1 MTSFASTSTA
11 SGGARNTVD
20 VKTPTQRPDEKRA
33 AASFASVCCHS
44 VPVSS
49 IASHVT
55 LHVAHYLPNRL
66 QKNK

>member
-11 SGGARNTVD
+11 SGGAINTVD
-20 VKTPTQRPDEKRA
+20 VKTPTQRLDEKRA

-49 IASHVT
+49 TASHVT
-55 LHVAHYLPNRL
+55 MHVAPYLPNRL
-66 QKNK
+66 KTKK